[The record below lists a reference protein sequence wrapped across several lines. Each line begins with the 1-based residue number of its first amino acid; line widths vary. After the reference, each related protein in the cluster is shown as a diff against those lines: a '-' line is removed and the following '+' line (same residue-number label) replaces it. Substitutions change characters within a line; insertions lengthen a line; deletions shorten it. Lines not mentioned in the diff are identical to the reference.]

1 MPKVG
6 NDKHTWQAVKQI
18 ATFILICGFENL
30 LA

>member
-18 ATFILICGFENL
+18 AMFILICGL
-30 LA
+30 KTC